1 MRRDS
6 VHGVGRRSLLSLVDD
21 HSCVNESPALPDDLH
36 TLGGFFEAV
45 AAHWKHRE
53 SELKRSEAF
62 LAEAQRLSKTGSFS
76 WTVGSDRQ
84 VWSEET
90 FRIFDYER
98 STLVTLEAMLARV
111 HPQDLDLMR
120 ELIAGV
126 EDGRA
131 IDHECRLL
139 MPDEKGACVRTSGP
153 ERSGTRRHRAA
164 AG

>member
-1 MRRDS
+1 M
-6 VHGVGRRSLLSLVDD
+6 
-21 HSCVNESPALPDDLH
+21 NESPALPDDLH

-76 WTVGSDRQ
+76 WTVGSDCQ

-131 IDHECRLL
+131 IDHECRLAMRRRL
-139 MPDEKGACVRTSGP
+139 TGGTTTS
-153 ERSGTRRHRAA
+153 AA
-164 AG
+164 ASFATWAGRTRGCPIMGSTWCSGISSTARAH